1 VQAAPPLA
9 AEAAGGA
16 QQTEPE
22 PHPAGGGSTKKE
34 KLRKERQRQHKIEE
48 AKEALDGAMALM
60 EESAGSVK
68 AVEEAMQ
75 AAAKHGDRSEPL
87 AALVVVA
94 RDLLEQYRAAEAER
108 VRVARWRRRRRQWR
122 PQSGWSWSRSWQ
134 HSR

>member
-1 VQAAPPLA
+1 
-9 AEAAGGA
+9 
-16 QQTEPE
+16 
-22 PHPAGGGSTKKE
+22 
-34 KLRKERQRQHKIEE
+34 
-48 AKEALDGAMALM
+48 
-60 EESAGSVK
+60 
-68 AVEEAMQ
+68 MQ